1 MDSET
6 STGLLNLTPDVLE
19 GLKEKHPAAADI
31 ADDSLLYGPTDNI
44 SPGVFYLID
53 EKMIFYA
60 ATKTKG
66 SAGPS
71 GMYAE
76 LYRRILCSNNFKA
89 EGKVLK
95 EQIAVFTRN
104 VLKIAYHP
112 SLLEGYTSCR
122 LIPLDKNPGIRP
134 IGGGDVLRRLV
145 GKEIF
150 AGK

>member
-104 VLKIAYHP
+104 V
-112 SLLEGYTSCR
+112 
-122 LIPLDKNPGIRP
+122 
-134 IGGGDVLRRLV
+134 
-145 GKEIF
+145 
-150 AGK
+150 